1 MNLMQDQ
8 MIMNAN
14 VADRLMYLL
23 GGQKFDRGVGDSA
36 PSSELDY
43 ACNTPVCCTT
53 QSNLSPRPV

>member
-23 GGQKFDRGVGDSA
+23 GGQKFDQGIEDSA
-36 PSSELDY
+36 P
-43 ACNTPVCCTT
+43 
-53 QSNLSPRPV
+53 